1 MEEILTN
8 LYYNPLTGF
17 QGLDKL
23 YKKAKAID
31 TSITKLKVKDW
42 LKEQETEQITKQEKS
57 TKHNYDSIISPEV
70 GNNFQMDIMY
80 LPNAR
85 RNQGYNYLLTTI
97 DVYSR
102 KAWVQPIREIK
113 AQPTLNAF
121 IKILKSVGRIPD
133 NINIDAGSEFVNRD
147 FTKYF
152 RDNGIQTWVSNS
164 RQENKNAIIERFHRT
179 LRNIIIKYETALKK
193 PYIGDLQKLVANY
206 NDTKHSTTKE
216 TPDDIWNGKA
226 DNHQKYKY
234 VIYSFEV
241 GDRVRHKV
249 MKNKFDKA
257 SSSIN
262 FTKEIYKIE
271 RIVKNS
277 YYLEDN
283 DENILA
289 KPFRGYEL
297 LLAVGEDPQRNIY
310 DIKNKL
316 DKKQKTINRRLKRE
330 GIDPSNIID

>member
-1 MEEILTN
+1 M
-8 LYYNPLTGF
+8 
-17 QGLDKL
+17 
-23 YKKAKAID
+23 
-31 TSITKLKVKDW
+31 
-42 LKEQETEQITKQEKS
+42 
-57 TKHNYDSIISPEV
+57 
-70 GNNFQMDIMY
+70 
-80 LPNAR
+80 
-85 RNQGYNYLLTTI
+85 
-97 DVYSR
+97 
-102 KAWVQPIREIK
+102 
-113 AQPTLNAF
+113 
-121 IKILKSVGRIPD
+121 
-133 NINIDAGSEFVNRD
+133 
-147 FTKYF
+147 
-152 RDNGIQTWVSNS
+152 
-164 RQENKNAIIERFHRT
+164 
-179 LRNIIIKYETALKK
+179 
-193 PYIGDLQKLVANY
+193 ANY

-262 FTKEIYKIE
+262 FTKEIYMIE

-316 DKKQKTINRRLKRE
+316 DKKQKTINRRLKRD